1 MIQLIKYLVA
11 FCLGSLFMAYNPEF
25 NQHVI
30 NTSDMLKNK
39 AIEITGKKVPPSEPS
54 KKEEQK

>member
-11 FCLGSLFMAYNPEF
+11 FFLGCLFMAYNPEL

-30 NTSDMLKNK
+30 NTSDMLKEK
-39 AIEITGKKVPPSEPS
+39 VIEITGKKVPPSEQR
-54 KKEEQK
+54 KREEQK